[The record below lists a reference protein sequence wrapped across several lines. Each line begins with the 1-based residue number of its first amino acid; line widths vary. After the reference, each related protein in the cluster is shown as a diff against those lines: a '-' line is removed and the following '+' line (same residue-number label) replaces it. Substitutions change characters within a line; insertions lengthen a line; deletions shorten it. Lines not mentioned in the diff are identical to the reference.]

1 MFRSDSKNW
10 SCKTN
15 NTWKQTR
22 RSMGD
27 FSCQLLIQAI
37 VILMIM
43 DLLVLT
49 TKNKETCLKIEK
61 SIFSCSLQIIW
72 LLNLNNFDMK
82 SVLVNIKVPFNVL

>member
-37 VILMIM
+37 VILMI
-43 DLLVLT
+43 DGFA
-49 TKNKETCLKIEK
+49 C
-61 SIFSCSLQIIW
+61 
-72 LLNLNNFDMK
+72 
-82 SVLVNIKVPFNVL
+82 VNDKK